1 MNKEIKLTIISA
13 ILFAIGFFIEQPYV
27 KLAVFVVSYLIVGIP
42 VIKVAFLNL
51 KNGQL
56 FDEHFLMM
64 IATVGAFF
72 IGEYAEAVAVMLFYQ
87 IGEIFQD
94 KAVGKSR
101 DSIKEL
107 MDIAPTFANLKT
119 KDGYDKVDPY
129 DVSVGDIIVIKPGEK
144 VPLDCVVTEGSS
156 MVDTK
161 ALTGES
167 VPITVAK
174 GEELLSGYIVT
185 DKVLNAKVTKDFENS
200 AVTKIL
206 DLVENASSQKS
217 QQEKFITKFARVYT
231 PVVVFVAAV
240 LAILMPL
247 ILKQPFQVWLYRALT
262 FLVISCPC
270 ALVIS
275 IPLSFFSGIG
285 ASSKAGILVK
295 GSNYIEKLAET
306 NTVVMDK
313 TGTLTQ
319 GVFKV
324 VEAKSFD
331 ISDEEMLQYVASA
344 EKSSNHPI
352 ALSIIDYYGNKEY
365 LNLDSAENIAGQ
377 GIKALINGKQIL
389 AGNAKLLKDVEFEP
403 INTTDTVVYV
413 AIDGKFKGY
422 IRIADEIKQ
431 DSAQA
436 IVDMKN
442 VGIEK
447 TYMLTGDGESVAKS
461 VAENLKIDE
470 YRSKLL
476 PQDKVEIVKE
486 LIEKGRK
493 VAFVG
498 DGIND
503 APVLALSDV
512 GISMGQI
519 GSDAAI
525 EASDV
530 VIMTDEPTKIAQ
542 AIKISK
548 KTLKIAKQNAYFAI
562 GVKIIVLIL
571 SALGLTN
578 MWAAIFADVGVT
590 VLAILNSFRAMRVS
604 WVKSKSHLY

>member
-1 MNKEIKLTIISA
+1 MNKEIKLTIVSA

-27 KLAVFVVSYLIVGIP
+27 KLSVFAVSYLIVGIP
-42 VIKVAFLNL
+42 VIKLAFLNL

-56 FDEHFLMM
+56 FDENFLMM
-64 IATVGAFF
+64 IATVGAFI
-72 IGEYAEAVAVMLFYQ
+72 IGEYAEAVAVMLFYH

-119 KDGYDKVDPY
+119 EDGYDKVDPY

-174 GEELLSGYIVT
+174 GEELMSGYIVV

-217 QQEKFITKFARVYT
+217 KQEKFITKFARVYT
-231 PVVVFVAAV
+231 PVVVFVAAA

-275 IPLSFFSGIG
+275 VPLSFFSGIG
-285 ASSKAGILVK
+285 AGSKAGILVK

-331 ISDEEMLQYVASA
+331 ISDEEMLKYVASA

-377 GIKALINGKQIL
+377 GIKAVINGKQIL

-431 DSAQA
+431 ESAQA

-442 VGIEK
+442 VGIKK
-447 TYMLTGDGESVAKS
+447 TYMLTGDNERTAKAIAKEVGIDQVIAGVLPEDKAHHITQLQEQKHNVAM
-461 VAENLKIDE
+461 
-470 YRSKLL
+470 
-476 PQDKVEIVKE
+476 
-486 LIEKGRK
+486 
-493 VAFVG
+493 VG

-503 APVLALSDV
+503 APALVKADI
-512 GISMGQI
+512 GIAMGT
-519 GSDAAI
+519 GTEVAI
-525 EASDV
+525 EAADITILGGDIQLV
-530 VIMTDEPTKIAQ
+530 PK
-542 AIKISK
+542 AIHASH
-548 KTLKIAKQNAYFAI
+548 KTIRNIKQNLFWAFGYNIAGI
-562 GVKIIVLIL
+562 PIAAMGLLAPWIAGAAMAL
-571 SALGLTN
+571 SSVSVVSNALRLKR
-578 MWAAIFADVGVT
+578 MK
-590 VLAILNSFRAMRVS
+590 L
-604 WVKSKSHLY
+604 

>member
-119 KDGYDKVDPY
+119 EDGYDKVDPY

-231 PVVVFVAAV
+231 PVVVFVAAA

-331 ISDEEMLQYVASA
+331 ISEDEMMKYVASA

-352 ALSIIDYYGNKEY
+352 ALSIIDYYGDKEY

-377 GIKALINGKQIL
+377 GIKAVINGKQIL

-413 AIDGKFKGY
+413 AIDAKFAGY

-436 IVDMKN
+436 IADMKD

-470 YRSKLL
+470 YKSKLL
-476 PQDKVEIVKE
+476 PQDKVEIVKK

-530 VIMTDEPTKIAQ
+530 VIMTDELTKIAQ

-604 WVKSKSHLY
+604 

>member
-1 MNKEIKLTIISA
+1 MNKEIKLTIVSG
-13 ILFAIGFFIEQPYV
+13 ILFAIGFFIKQPYV
-27 KLAVFVVSYLIVGIP
+27 RLSVFMMSYLIVGVS
-42 VIKVAFLNL
+42 VIKLAFLNL
-51 KNGQL
+51 KSGQI

-72 IGEYAEAVAVMLFYQ
+72 VGEYPEGVAVMLFYQ

-101 DSIKEL
+101 ESIKEL
-107 MDIAPTFANLKT
+107 MDIAPNFANLKT
-119 KDGYDKVDPY
+119 ENGYEKVDPY
-129 DVSVGDIIVIKPGEK
+129 DVNVGDIIVIKPGEK
-144 VPLDCVVTEGSS
+144 VPVDCVVIEGTS

-174 GEELLSGYIVT
+174 DEDLMSGYIVV
-185 DKVLNAKVTKDFENS
+185 DKVITARVTKDFENS

-217 QQEKFITKFARVYT
+217 KHERFITKFARFYT
-231 PVVVFVAAV
+231 PVVVVVAFAMATVVPFV
-240 LAILMPL
+240 
-247 ILKQPFQVWLYRALT
+247 LKQGFQVWLYRALT

-275 IPLSFFSGIG
+275 VPLSFFSGIG
-285 ASSKAGILVK
+285 ASSRAGILVK

-306 NTVVMDK
+306 DTVVMDK
-313 TGTLTQ
+313 TGTLTK
-319 GVFKV
+319 GVFNV
-324 VEAKSFD
+324 VDVKAVD
-331 ISDEEMLQYVASA
+331 ISEEELMKYVASA

-352 ALSIIDYYGNKEY
+352 AQSIIEYYGQKDILQLQE
-365 LNLDSAENIAGQ
+365 AQNIAGQ
-377 GIKALINGKQIL
+377 GIKAVMNGKEVL
-389 AGNAKLLKDVEFEP
+389 AGNKKLLKDVEFEP
-403 INTTDTVVYV
+403 IETADTVVYV

-422 IRIADEIKQ
+422 IKIADEIKQ
-431 DSAQA
+431 EAKNA
-436 IVDMKN
+436 IRDMKK
-442 VGIEK
+442 VGVK
-447 TYMLTGDGESVAKS
+447 QTYMLTGDGESVAKS
-461 VAENLKIDE
+461 VAEKLQLDE
-470 YRSKLL
+470 YKAKLL
-476 PQDKVEIVKE
+476 PQDKVEIVKK
-486 LIEKGRK
+486 LIDDGKK

-530 VIMTDEPTKIAQ
+530 VIMTDEITKIAQ

-548 KTLKIAKQNAYFAI
+548 KTIRIAMQNAVFAI
-562 GVKIIVLIL
+562 GVKIVVLVL
-571 SALGLTN
+571 SAIGFTN

-590 VLAILNSFRAMRVS
+590 VLAIINSFRAMRAN
-604 WVKSKSHLY
+604 

>member
-1 MNKEIKLTIISA
+1 MNKEIKLTIVSG
-13 ILFAIGFFIEQPYV
+13 ILFAIGFFIKQPYV
-27 KLAVFVVSYLIVGIP
+27 RLSVFMMSYLIVGVP
-42 VIKVAFLNL
+42 VIKLAFLNL
-51 KNGQL
+51 KSGQI

-72 IGEYAEAVAVMLFYQ
+72 VGEYPEGVAVMLFYQ

-101 DSIKEL
+101 ESIKEL
-107 MDIAPTFANLKT
+107 MDIAPNFANLKT
-119 KDGYDKVDPY
+119 ENGYEKVDPY
-129 DVSVGDIIVIKPGEK
+129 DVNVGDIIVIKPGEK
-144 VPLDCVVTEGSS
+144 VPVDCVVIEGTS

-174 GEELLSGYIVT
+174 DEDLMSGYIVV
-185 DKVLNAKVTKDFENS
+185 DKVITARVTKDFENS

-217 QQEKFITKFARVYT
+217 KHERFITKFARVYT
-231 PVVVFVAAV
+231 PVVVVVAFAMATVVPFV
-240 LAILMPL
+240 
-247 ILKQPFQVWLYRALT
+247 LKQGFQVWIYRSLT

-285 ASSKAGILVK
+285 ASSRAGILVK

-306 NTVVMDK
+306 DTVVMDK
-313 TGTLTQ
+313 TGTLTK
-319 GVFKV
+319 GVFNV
-324 VEAKSFD
+324 VDVKAID
-331 ISDEEMLQYVASA
+331 ISEEELMKYVASA

-352 ALSIIDYYGNKEY
+352 AQSIIEYYGQKDILQLQE
-365 LNLDSAENIAGQ
+365 AQNIAGQ
-377 GIKALINGKQIL
+377 GIKAVINGKEVL
-389 AGNAKLLKDVEFEP
+389 AGNKKLLKDVEFEP
-403 INTTDTVVYV
+403 IETADTVVYV

-422 IRIADEIKQ
+422 IKIADEIKQ
-431 DSAQA
+431 EAKKA
-436 IVDMKN
+436 ISDMKK
-442 VGIEK
+442 VGVK
-447 TYMLTGDGESVAKS
+447 QTYMLTGDGESVAKS
-461 VAENLKIDE
+461 VAEKLQLDE
-470 YRSKLL
+470 YKAKLL
-476 PQDKVEIVKE
+476 PQDKVEIVKK
-486 LIEKGRK
+486 LIDGGKK

-530 VIMTDEPTKIAQ
+530 VIMTDEITKIAQ

-548 KTLKIAKQNAYFAI
+548 KTIRIAMQNAVFAI
-562 GVKIIVLIL
+562 GVKIVVLVL
-571 SALGLTN
+571 SAIGFTN

-590 VLAILNSFRAMRVS
+590 VLAILNSFRAMRAN
-604 WVKSKSHLY
+604 

>member
-1 MNKEIKLTIISA
+1 MNKEIKLTIASA
-13 ILFAIGFFIEQPYV
+13 VFFVIGFFIKQPYAR
-27 KLAVFVVSYLIVGIP
+27 LAAFAVSYLIVGIP
-42 VIKVAFLNL
+42 VIKLAFLNL

-72 IGEYAEAVAVMLFYQ
+72 VGEYAEGVAVMLFYQ

-119 KDGYDKVDPY
+119 EDGYDKVDPY
-129 DVSVGDIIVIKPGEK
+129 DVNVGDIIVIKPGEK
-144 VPLDCVVTEGSS
+144 VPLDCVVVDGSS

-174 GEELLSGYIVT
+174 GEELMSGYIVV

-436 IVDMKN
+436 ITDMKN

-476 PQDKVEIVKE
+476 PQDKVEIVKG

-604 WVKSKSHLY
+604 

>member
-1 MNKEIKLTIISA
+1 MNKEIKLTIIA
-13 ILFAIGFFIEQPYV
+13 ALLFAIVFFIEQPYV
-27 KLAVFVVSYLIVGIP
+27 KFLVFVVSYLIVGIP
-42 VIKVAFLNL
+42 VIKLAFLNL

-72 IGEYAEAVAVMLFYQ
+72 VGEYAEGVAVMLFYQ

-119 KDGYDKVDPY
+119 EDGYDKVDPY
-129 DVSVGDIIVIKPGEK
+129 DVNVGDIIVIKPGEK
-144 VPLDCVVTEGSS
+144 VPLDCVVVDGSS

-174 GEELLSGYIVT
+174 GEELMSGYIVV

-331 ISDEEMLQYVASA
+331 ISDEEMLKYVASA

-352 ALSIIDYYGNKEY
+352 ARSIIDYYGDKEY

-436 IVDMKN
+436 IADMKD

-476 PQDKVEIVKE
+476 PQDKVEIVKD

-604 WVKSKSHLY
+604 

>member
-1 MNKEIKLTIISA
+1 MNREIKLTIISA

-64 IATVGAFF
+64 IATVGAFI

-119 KDGYDKVDPY
+119 EDGYDKVDPY

-231 PVVVFVAAV
+231 PVVVLVAAA

-331 ISDEEMLQYVASA
+331 ISEDEMMKYVASA

-377 GIKALINGKQIL
+377 GIKAVINGKQIL

-403 INTTDTVVYV
+403 IDTTDTVVYV
-413 AIDGKFKGY
+413 AIDGKFAGY

-436 IVDMKN
+436 ISDMKD

-470 YRSKLL
+470 YKSKLL

-604 WVKSKSHLY
+604 

>member
-1 MNKEIKLTIISA
+1 MNREIKLTIISA

-27 KLAVFVVSYLIVGIP
+27 KLSVFAVSYLIVGIP
-42 VIKVAFLNL
+42 VIKLAFLNL

-72 IGEYAEAVAVMLFYQ
+72 VGEYAEGVAVMLFYQ

-119 KDGYDKVDPY
+119 EEGYDKVDPY
-129 DVSVGDIIVIKPGEK
+129 DVNVGDIIVVKPGEK
-144 VPLDCVVTEGSS
+144 VPLDCVVVDGSS

-231 PVVVFVAAV
+231 PVVVLVAAA

-247 ILKQPFQVWLYRALT
+247 ILKQPFQTWLYRALT

-331 ISDEEMLQYVASA
+331 ISEDEMMKYVASA

-352 ALSIIDYYGNKEY
+352 AQSILDYYGDSEY

-377 GIKALINGKQIL
+377 GIKAVINGKQIL

-413 AIDGKFKGY
+413 AIDAKFAGY
-422 IRIADEIKQ
+422 IKIADEIKQ

-436 IVDMKN
+436 ISDMKN

-470 YRSKLL
+470 YKSKLL
-476 PQDKVEIVKE
+476 PQDKVEFVKK
-486 LIEKGRK
+486 LIGKGRK

-604 WVKSKSHLY
+604 

>member
-1 MNKEIKLTIISA
+1 MNKEIKLTIVSG
-13 ILFAIGFFIEQPYV
+13 ILFAIGFFIKQPYV
-27 KLAVFVVSYLIVGIP
+27 RLSVFMMSYLIVGVP
-42 VIKVAFLNL
+42 VIKLAFLNL
-51 KNGQL
+51 KSGQI

-72 IGEYAEAVAVMLFYQ
+72 VGEYPEGVAVMLFYQ

-101 DSIKEL
+101 ESIKEL
-107 MDIAPTFANLKT
+107 MDIAPNFANLKT
-119 KDGYDKVDPY
+119 ENGYEKVDPY
-129 DVSVGDIIVIKPGEK
+129 DVNVGDIIVIKPGEK
-144 VPLDCVVTEGSS
+144 VPVDCVVIEGTS

-174 GEELLSGYIVT
+174 DEDLMSGYIVV
-185 DKVLNAKVTKDFENS
+185 DKVITARVTKDFENS

-217 QQEKFITKFARVYT
+217 KHERFITKFARFYT
-231 PVVVFVAAV
+231 PVVVVVAFAMATVVPFV
-240 LAILMPL
+240 
-247 ILKQPFQVWLYRALT
+247 LKQGFQVWIYRSLT

-285 ASSKAGILVK
+285 ASSRAGILVK

-306 NTVVMDK
+306 DTVVMDK
-313 TGTLTQ
+313 TGTLTK
-319 GVFKV
+319 GVFNV
-324 VEAKSFD
+324 VDVKAID
-331 ISDEEMLQYVASA
+331 ISEEELMKYVASA

-352 ALSIIDYYGNKEY
+352 AQSIIEYYEQKDILQLQE
-365 LNLDSAENIAGQ
+365 AQNIAGQ
-377 GIKALINGKQIL
+377 GIKAVINGKEVL
-389 AGNAKLLKDVEFEP
+389 AGNKKLLKDVEFEP
-403 INTTDTVVYV
+403 IETADTVVYV

-422 IRIADEIKQ
+422 IKIADEIKQ
-431 DSAQA
+431 EAKNA
-436 IVDMKN
+436 IRDMKK
-442 VGIEK
+442 VGVK
-447 TYMLTGDGESVAKS
+447 QTYMLTGDGESVAKS
-461 VAENLKIDE
+461 VAEKLQLDE
-470 YRSKLL
+470 YKAKLL
-476 PQDKVEIVKE
+476 PQDKVEIVKK
-486 LIEKGRK
+486 LIDDGKK

-530 VIMTDEPTKIAQ
+530 VIMTDEITKIAQ

-548 KTLKIAKQNAYFAI
+548 KTIRIAMQNAVFAI
-562 GVKIIVLIL
+562 GIKVVVLVL
-571 SALGLTN
+571 SAIGFTN

-590 VLAILNSFRAMRVS
+590 VLAIINSFRAMRAN
-604 WVKSKSHLY
+604 

>member
-119 KDGYDKVDPY
+119 EDGYDKVDPY

-206 DLVENASSQKS
+206 DLVEMGSVD
-217 QQEKFITKFARVYT
+217 ED
-231 PVVVFVAAV
+231 
-240 LAILMPL
+240 
-247 ILKQPFQVWLYRALT
+247 
-262 FLVISCPC
+262 
-270 ALVIS
+270 
-275 IPLSFFSGIG
+275 SG
-285 ASSKAGILVK
+285 
-295 GSNYIEKLAET
+295 E
-306 NTVVMDK
+306 
-313 TGTLTQ
+313 
-319 GVFKV
+319 
-324 VEAKSFD
+324 
-331 ISDEEMLQYVASA
+331 
-344 EKSSNHPI
+344 
-352 ALSIIDYYGNKEY
+352 
-365 LNLDSAENIAGQ
+365 
-377 GIKALINGKQIL
+377 
-389 AGNAKLLKDVEFEP
+389 
-403 INTTDTVVYV
+403 
-413 AIDGKFKGY
+413 
-422 IRIADEIKQ
+422 
-431 DSAQA
+431 
-436 IVDMKN
+436 
-442 VGIEK
+442 
-447 TYMLTGDGESVAKS
+447 
-461 VAENLKIDE
+461 
-470 YRSKLL
+470 
-476 PQDKVEIVKE
+476 
-486 LIEKGRK
+486 
-493 VAFVG
+493 
-498 DGIND
+498 
-503 APVLALSDV
+503 
-512 GISMGQI
+512 
-519 GSDAAI
+519 
-525 EASDV
+525 
-530 VIMTDEPTKIAQ
+530 
-542 AIKISK
+542 
-548 KTLKIAKQNAYFAI
+548 
-562 GVKIIVLIL
+562 
-571 SALGLTN
+571 
-578 MWAAIFADVGVT
+578 
-590 VLAILNSFRAMRVS
+590 
-604 WVKSKSHLY
+604 

>member
-1 MNKEIKLTIISA
+1 MNKEIKLTIVSA
-13 ILFAIGFFIEQPYV
+13 IFFAIGFFIKQPYAR
-27 KLAVFVVSYLIVGIP
+27 LAAFAVSYLIVGIP
-42 VIKVAFLNL
+42 VIKLAFLNL

-72 IGEYAEAVAVMLFYQ
+72 VGEYAEGVAVMLFYQ

-119 KDGYDKVDPY
+119 EDGYDKVDPY
-129 DVSVGDIIVIKPGEK
+129 DVNVGDIIVVKPGEK
-144 VPLDCVVTEGSS
+144 VPLDCVVVDGSS

-174 GEELLSGYIVT
+174 GEELLSGYIVM

-217 QQEKFITKFARVYT
+217 KQEKFITKFARVYT
-231 PVVVFVAAV
+231 PVVVLVAAA

-247 ILKQPFQVWLYRALT
+247 ILKQPFQTWLYRSLT

-306 NTVVMDK
+306 DTVVMDK

-377 GIKALINGKQIL
+377 GIKAVINGKQIL

-436 IVDMKN
+436 ITDMKN

-604 WVKSKSHLY
+604 

>member
-1 MNKEIKLTIISA
+1 MNREIKLTIISA

-27 KLAVFVVSYLIVGIP
+27 KLSVFVVSYLIVGIP

-119 KDGYDKVDPY
+119 EDGYDKVDPY

-217 QQEKFITKFARVYT
+217 KQEKFITKFARVYT
-231 PVVVFVAAV
+231 PVVVIVAAV

-331 ISDEEMLQYVASA
+331 ISDEEMLKYVASA

-352 ALSIIDYYGNKEY
+352 AQSILDYYGDSEY

-377 GIKALINGKQIL
+377 GIKAVINGKEIL

-413 AIDGKFKGY
+413 AIDAKFAGY

-436 IVDMKN
+436 ISDMKN

-447 TYMLTGDGESVAKS
+447 TYMLTGDNESVAKS

-470 YRSKLL
+470 YKSKLL
-476 PQDKVEIVKE
+476 PQDKVEFVKK

-562 GVKIIVLIL
+562 GIKIIVLIL

-604 WVKSKSHLY
+604 

>member
-1 MNKEIKLTIISA
+1 MNKEIKLTIASA
-13 ILFAIGFFIEQPYV
+13 VFFAIGFFIKEPHAR
-27 KLAVFVVSYLIVGIP
+27 LAAFAVSYLIVGIP
-42 VIKVAFLNL
+42 VIKLAFLNL

-64 IATVGAFF
+64 IATLGAFF
-72 IGEYAEAVAVMLFYQ
+72 VGEYAEGVAVMLFYQ

-119 KDGYDKVDPY
+119 EDGYDKVDPY
-129 DVSVGDIIVIKPGEK
+129 DVNVGDIIVVKPGEK
-144 VPLDCVVTEGSS
+144 VPLDCVVVDGSS

-174 GEELLSGYIVT
+174 GEELLSGYIVM

-217 QQEKFITKFARVYT
+217 KQEKFITKFARVYT
-231 PVVVFVAAV
+231 PVVVLVAAV

-247 ILKQPFQVWLYRALT
+247 ILKQPFQTWLYRALT

-306 NTVVMDK
+306 DTVVMDK

-324 VEAKSFD
+324 VETKSFD
-331 ISDEEMLQYVASA
+331 ISDEEMLKYVASA

-352 ALSIIDYYGNKEY
+352 AQSIIDYYGNKEY

-377 GIKALINGKQIL
+377 GIQAVINGKQIL

-403 INTTDTVVYV
+403 IDTTDTVVYV
-413 AIDGKFKGY
+413 AIDGKFAGY

-442 VGIEK
+442 VGIKK
-447 TYMLTGDGESVAKS
+447 TYMLTGDNDSVAKS

-470 YRSKLL
+470 YKSKLL
-476 PQDKVEIVKE
+476 PQDKVEIVKG

-530 VIMTDEPTKIAQ
+530 VIMTDELTKIAQ

-604 WVKSKSHLY
+604 

>member
-1 MNKEIKLTIISA
+1 MNKEIKLTIVSG
-13 ILFAIGFFIEQPYV
+13 ILFAIGFFIKQPYV
-27 KLAVFVVSYLIVGIP
+27 RLSVFMMSYLIVGVP
-42 VIKVAFLNL
+42 VIKLAFLNL
-51 KNGQL
+51 KSGQI

-72 IGEYAEAVAVMLFYQ
+72 VGEYPEGVAVMLFYQ

-101 DSIKEL
+101 ESIKEL
-107 MDIAPTFANLKT
+107 MDIAPNFANLKT
-119 KDGYDKVDPY
+119 ENGYEKVDPY
-129 DVSVGDIIVIKPGEK
+129 DVNVGDIIVIKPGEK
-144 VPLDCVVTEGSS
+144 VPVDCVVIEGTS

-174 GEELLSGYIVT
+174 DEDLMSGYIVV
-185 DKVLNAKVTKDFENS
+185 DKVITARVTKDFENS

-217 QQEKFITKFARVYT
+217 KHERFITKFARFYT
-231 PVVVFVAAV
+231 PVVVVVAFAMATVVPFV
-240 LAILMPL
+240 
-247 ILKQPFQVWLYRALT
+247 LKQGFQVWIYRSLT

-285 ASSKAGILVK
+285 ASSRAGILVK

-306 NTVVMDK
+306 DTVVMDK
-313 TGTLTQ
+313 TGTLTK
-319 GVFKV
+319 GVFNV
-324 VEAKSFD
+324 VDVKAID
-331 ISDEEMLQYVASA
+331 ISEEELMKYVASA

-352 ALSIIDYYGNKEY
+352 AQSIIEYYGQKDILQLQE
-365 LNLDSAENIAGQ
+365 AQNIAGQ
-377 GIKALINGKQIL
+377 GIKAVINGKEVL
-389 AGNAKLLKDVEFEP
+389 AGNKKLLKDVEFEP
-403 INTTDTVVYV
+403 IETADTVVYV

-422 IRIADEIKQ
+422 IKIADEIKQ
-431 DSAQA
+431 EAKNA
-436 IVDMKN
+436 IRDMKK
-442 VGIEK
+442 VGVK
-447 TYMLTGDGESVAKS
+447 QTYMLTGDGESVAKS
-461 VAENLKIDE
+461 VAEKLQLDE
-470 YRSKLL
+470 YKAKLL
-476 PQDKVEIVKE
+476 PQDKVEIVKK
-486 LIEKGRK
+486 LIDDGKK

-530 VIMTDEPTKIAQ
+530 VIMTDEITKIAQ

-548 KTLKIAKQNAYFAI
+548 KTIRIAMQNAVFAI
-562 GVKIIVLIL
+562 GVKIVVLVL
-571 SALGLTN
+571 SAIGFTN

-590 VLAILNSFRAMRVS
+590 VLAIINSFRAMRAN
-604 WVKSKSHLY
+604 

>member
-1 MNKEIKLTIISA
+1 MNREIKLTIISA

-42 VIKVAFLNL
+42 VIKLAFLNL

-119 KDGYDKVDPY
+119 EDGYDKVDPY

-144 VPLDCVVTEGSS
+144 VPLDCVVVDGSS

-231 PVVVFVAAV
+231 PVVVLVAAA

-331 ISDEEMLQYVASA
+331 ISEEEMLQYVASA

-352 ALSIIDYYGNKEY
+352 AQSIIDYYGDNEY

-377 GIKALINGKQIL
+377 GIKAVINGKQIL

-413 AIDGKFKGY
+413 AIDGKFAGY

-436 IVDMKN
+436 IADMKD

-470 YRSKLL
+470 YKSKLL

-542 AIKISK
+542 AITQNR
-548 KTLKIAKQNAYFAI
+548 KTKR
-562 GVKIIVLIL
+562 VLC
-571 SALGLTN
+571 N
-578 MWAAIFADVGVT
+578 
-590 VLAILNSFRAMRVS
+590 RC
-604 WVKSKSHLY
+604 

>member
-1 MNKEIKLTIISA
+1 MNREIKLTIISA

-64 IATVGAFF
+64 IATVGAFI

-119 KDGYDKVDPY
+119 EDGYDKVDPY

-231 PVVVFVAAV
+231 PVVVLVAAA

-331 ISDEEMLQYVASA
+331 ISEDEMMKYVASA

-352 ALSIIDYYGNKEY
+352 AQSILDYYGDSEY

-377 GIKALINGKQIL
+377 GIKAVINGKEIL
-389 AGNAKLLKDVEFEP
+389 AGNAKLLRNVEFEP
-403 INTTDTVVYV
+403 VDTTDTVVYV

-422 IRIADEIKQ
+422 IKIADEIKQ

-436 IVDMKN
+436 ISDMKN

-447 TYMLTGDGESVAKS
+447 TYMLTGDNESVAKS
-461 VAENLKIDE
+461 VAEKLKIDE
-470 YRSKLL
+470 YKSKLL
-476 PQDKVEIVKE
+476 PQDKVEFVKK

-562 GVKIIVLIL
+562 GIKIIVLIL

-604 WVKSKSHLY
+604 

>member
-1 MNKEIKLTIISA
+1 MNREIKLTIASA
-13 ILFAIGFFIEQPYV
+13 VFFVIGFFIKQPYAR
-27 KLAVFVVSYLIVGIP
+27 LAAFAVSYLIVGIP
-42 VIKVAFLNL
+42 VIKLAFLNL

-72 IGEYAEAVAVMLFYQ
+72 VGEYAEGVAVMLFYQ

-119 KDGYDKVDPY
+119 EDGYDKVDPY
-129 DVSVGDIIVIKPGEK
+129 DVNVGDIIVIKPGEK
-144 VPLDCVVTEGSS
+144 VPLDCVVVDGSS

-174 GEELLSGYIVT
+174 GEELMSGYIVV

-352 ALSIIDYYGNKEY
+352 ARSIIDYYGDKEY

-436 IVDMKN
+436 IADMKD

-470 YRSKLL
+470 YKSKLL
-476 PQDKVEIVKE
+476 PQDKVEIVKN

-604 WVKSKSHLY
+604 

>member
-1 MNKEIKLTIISA
+1 MNKEIKLTIVSA

-42 VIKVAFLNL
+42 VIKLAFLNL

-56 FDEHFLMM
+56 FDENFLMM

-72 IGEYAEAVAVMLFYQ
+72 IGEYAEAVAVMLFYH

-119 KDGYDKVDPY
+119 EDGYDKVDPY
-129 DVSVGDIIVIKPGEK
+129 DVNVGDIIVIKPGEK

-167 VPITVAK
+167 VPITVGK
-174 GEELLSGYIVT
+174 GEELMSGYIVV

-231 PVVVFVAAV
+231 PVVVLVAAA

-275 IPLSFFSGIG
+275 VPLSFFSGIG
-285 ASSKAGILVK
+285 AGSKAGILVK

-377 GIKALINGKQIL
+377 GIKAVINGKQIL

-413 AIDGKFKGY
+413 AIDGKFAGY

-436 IVDMKN
+436 IADMKD

-470 YRSKLL
+470 YKSKLL

-604 WVKSKSHLY
+604 

>member
-1 MNKEIKLTIISA
+1 MNKEIKLTIVSG
-13 ILFAIGFFIEQPYV
+13 ILFAIGFFIKQPYV
-27 KLAVFVVSYLIVGIP
+27 RLSVFMMSYLIVGVS
-42 VIKVAFLNL
+42 VIKLAFLNL
-51 KNGQL
+51 KSGQI

-72 IGEYAEAVAVMLFYQ
+72 VGEYPEGVAVMLFYQ

-101 DSIKEL
+101 ESIKEL
-107 MDIAPTFANLKT
+107 MDIAPNFANLKT
-119 KDGYDKVDPY
+119 ENGYEKVDPY
-129 DVSVGDIIVIKPGEK
+129 DVNVGDIIMIKPGEK
-144 VPLDCVVTEGSS
+144 VPVDCVVIEGTS

-174 GEELLSGYIVT
+174 DEDLMSGYIVV
-185 DKVLNAKVTKDFENS
+185 DKVITARVTKDFENS

-217 QQEKFITKFARVYT
+217 KHERFITKFARFYT
-231 PVVVFVAAV
+231 PVVVVVAFAMATVVPFV
-240 LAILMPL
+240 
-247 ILKQPFQVWLYRALT
+247 LKQGFQVWIYRSLT

-285 ASSKAGILVK
+285 ASSRAGILVK

-306 NTVVMDK
+306 DTVVMDK
-313 TGTLTQ
+313 TGTLTK
-319 GVFKV
+319 GVFNV
-324 VEAKSFD
+324 VDVKAVD
-331 ISDEEMLQYVASA
+331 ISEEELMKYVASA

-352 ALSIIDYYGNKEY
+352 AQSIIEYYGQKDILQLQE
-365 LNLDSAENIAGQ
+365 AQNIAGQ
-377 GIKALINGKQIL
+377 GIKAVINGKEVL
-389 AGNAKLLKDVEFEP
+389 AGNKKLLKDVEFEP
-403 INTTDTVVYV
+403 IETADTVVYV

-422 IRIADEIKQ
+422 IKIADEIKQ
-431 DSAQA
+431 EAKNA
-436 IVDMKN
+436 IRDMKK
-442 VGIEK
+442 VGVK
-447 TYMLTGDGESVAKS
+447 QTYMLTGDGESVAKS
-461 VAENLKIDE
+461 VAEKLQLDE
-470 YRSKLL
+470 YKAKLL
-476 PQDKVEIVKE
+476 PQDKVEIVKK
-486 LIEKGRK
+486 LIDDGKK

-530 VIMTDEPTKIAQ
+530 VIMTDEITKIAQ

-548 KTLKIAKQNAYFAI
+548 KTIRIAMQNAVFAI
-562 GVKIIVLIL
+562 GVKVVVLVL
-571 SALGLTN
+571 SAIGFAN

-590 VLAILNSFRAMRVS
+590 VLAIINSFRAMRAN
-604 WVKSKSHLY
+604 

>member
-1 MNKEIKLTIISA
+1 MNREIKLTIASA
-13 ILFAIGFFIEQPYV
+13 VFFVIGFFIKQPYAR
-27 KLAVFVVSYLIVGIP
+27 LAAFAVSYLIVGIP
-42 VIKVAFLNL
+42 VIKLAFLNL

-119 KDGYDKVDPY
+119 EDGYDKVDPY

-174 GEELLSGYIVT
+174 GEELLSGYIVV

-231 PVVVFVAAV
+231 PVVVLVAAA

-352 ALSIIDYYGNKEY
+352 ALSIIDYYGDKEY
-365 LNLDSAENIAGQ
+365 WNLDSAENIAGQ
-377 GIKALINGKQIL
+377 GIKAVINGKQIL

-436 IVDMKN
+436 IADMKD

-604 WVKSKSHLY
+604 

>member
-1 MNKEIKLTIISA
+1 MNKEIKLTIASA
-13 ILFAIGFFIEQPYV
+13 VFFVIGFFIKEPYAR
-27 KLAVFVVSYLIVGIP
+27 LAAFAVSYLIVGIP
-42 VIKVAFLNL
+42 VIKLAFLNL

-72 IGEYAEAVAVMLFYQ
+72 VGEYAEGVAVMLFYQ

-119 KDGYDKVDPY
+119 EDGYDKVDPY
-129 DVSVGDIIVIKPGEK
+129 DVNVGDIIVVKPGEK
-144 VPLDCVVTEGSS
+144 VPLDCVVVDGSS

-174 GEELLSGYIVT
+174 GEELLSGYIVM

-217 QQEKFITKFARVYT
+217 KQEKFITKFARVYT
-231 PVVVFVAAV
+231 PVVVLVAAA

-247 ILKQPFQVWLYRALT
+247 ILKQPFQTWLYRALT

-306 NTVVMDK
+306 DTVVMDK

-324 VEAKSFD
+324 VEAKSVGF
-331 ISDEEMLQYVASA
+331 SDEEMLQYVASA

-352 ALSIIDYYGNKEY
+352 AQSIIDYYGDKEY

-377 GIKALINGKQIL
+377 GIQAVINGKQIL

-403 INTTDTVVYV
+403 IDTTDTVVYV
-413 AIDGKFKGY
+413 AIDGKFAGY

-442 VGIEK
+442 VGIKK
-447 TYMLTGDGESVAKS
+447 TYMLTGDNDSVAKS
-461 VAENLKIDE
+461 VA
-470 YRSKLL
+470 
-476 PQDKVEIVKE
+476 
-486 LIEKGRK
+486 
-493 VAFVG
+493 
-498 DGIND
+498 
-503 APVLALSDV
+503 
-512 GISMGQI
+512 
-519 GSDAAI
+519 
-525 EASDV
+525 
-530 VIMTDEPTKIAQ
+530 
-542 AIKISK
+542 
-548 KTLKIAKQNAYFAI
+548 
-562 GVKIIVLIL
+562 
-571 SALGLTN
+571 
-578 MWAAIFADVGVT
+578 
-590 VLAILNSFRAMRVS
+590 
-604 WVKSKSHLY
+604 

>member
-1 MNKEIKLTIISA
+1 MNKEIKLTIVSG
-13 ILFAIGFFIEQPYV
+13 ILFAIGFFIKQPYV
-27 KLAVFVVSYLIVGIP
+27 RLSVFMMSYLIVGVS
-42 VIKVAFLNL
+42 VIKLAFLNL
-51 KNGQL
+51 KSGQI

-72 IGEYAEAVAVMLFYQ
+72 VGEYPEGVAVMLFYQ

-101 DSIKEL
+101 ESIKEL
-107 MDIAPTFANLKT
+107 MDIAPNFANLKT
-119 KDGYDKVDPY
+119 ENGYEKVDPY
-129 DVSVGDIIVIKPGEK
+129 DVNVGDIIMIKPGEK
-144 VPLDCVVTEGSS
+144 VPVDCVVIEGTS

-174 GEELLSGYIVT
+174 DEDLMSGYIVV
-185 DKVLNAKVTKDFENS
+185 DKVITARVTKDFENS

-217 QQEKFITKFARVYT
+217 KHERFITKFARFYT
-231 PVVVFVAAV
+231 PVVVVVAFAMATVVPFV
-240 LAILMPL
+240 
-247 ILKQPFQVWLYRALT
+247 LKQPFQVWLYRALT

-275 IPLSFFSGIG
+275 VPLSFFSGIG
-285 ASSKAGILVK
+285 ASSRAGILVK

-306 NTVVMDK
+306 DTVVMDK
-313 TGTLTQ
+313 TGTLTK
-319 GVFKV
+319 GVFNV
-324 VEAKSFD
+324 VDVKAVD
-331 ISDEEMLQYVASA
+331 ISEEELMKYVASA

-352 ALSIIDYYGNKEY
+352 AQSIIEYYGQKDILQLQE
-365 LNLDSAENIAGQ
+365 AQNIAGQ
-377 GIKALINGKQIL
+377 GIKAVMNGKEVL
-389 AGNAKLLKDVEFEP
+389 AGNKKLLKDVEFEP
-403 INTTDTVVYV
+403 IETADTVVYV

-422 IRIADEIKQ
+422 IKIADEIKQ
-431 DSAQA
+431 EAKNA
-436 IVDMKN
+436 IRDMKK
-442 VGIEK
+442 VGVK
-447 TYMLTGDGESVAKS
+447 QTYMLTGDGESVAKS
-461 VAENLKIDE
+461 VAEKLQLDE
-470 YRSKLL
+470 YKAKLL
-476 PQDKVEIVKE
+476 PQDKVEIVKK
-486 LIEKGRK
+486 LIDDGKK

-530 VIMTDEPTKIAQ
+530 VIMTDEITKIAQ

-548 KTLKIAKQNAYFAI
+548 KTIRIAMQNAVFAI
-562 GVKIIVLIL
+562 GIKVVVLVL
-571 SALGLTN
+571 SAIGFAN

-590 VLAILNSFRAMRVS
+590 VLAIINSFRAMRAN
-604 WVKSKSHLY
+604 

>member
-1 MNKEIKLTIISA
+1 MNREIKLTIISA

-27 KLAVFVVSYLIVGIP
+27 KLSVFVVSYLIVGIP

-119 KDGYDKVDPY
+119 EDGYDKVDPY

-217 QQEKFITKFARVYT
+217 KQEKFITKFARVYT
-231 PVVVFVAAV
+231 PVVVLVAAA

-247 ILKQPFQVWLYRALT
+247 ILKQPFQTWLYRALT

-331 ISDEEMLQYVASA
+331 ISDDEMMKYVASA

-352 ALSIIDYYGNKEY
+352 AQSILDYYGDSEY

-377 GIKALINGKQIL
+377 GIKAVINGKEIL

-413 AIDGKFKGY
+413 AMDAKFAGY

-436 IVDMKN
+436 IADMKN

-447 TYMLTGDGESVAKS
+447 TYMLTGDNESVAKS
-461 VAENLKIDE
+461 VAEKLKIDE
-470 YRSKLL
+470 YKSKLL
-476 PQDKVEIVKE
+476 PQDKVEFVKK

-562 GVKIIVLIL
+562 GIKIIVLIL

-604 WVKSKSHLY
+604 

>member
-42 VIKVAFLNL
+42 VIKLAFLNL

-56 FDEHFLMM
+56 FDENFLMM

-72 IGEYAEAVAVMLFYQ
+72 IGEYAEAVAVMLFYH

-119 KDGYDKVDPY
+119 EDGYDKVDPY

-174 GEELLSGYIVT
+174 GEELMSGYIVV

-231 PVVVFVAAV
+231 PVVVLVAAA

-275 IPLSFFSGIG
+275 VPLSFFSGIG
-285 ASSKAGILVK
+285 AGSKAGILVK

-365 LNLDSAENIAGQ
+365 LKLDSAENIAGQ
-377 GIKALINGKQIL
+377 GIKAVINGKQIL

-436 IVDMKN
+436 ITDMKN

-604 WVKSKSHLY
+604 

>member
-1 MNKEIKLTIISA
+1 MNKEIKLTIVSA

-27 KLAVFVVSYLIVGIP
+27 KLSVFAVSYLIVGIP
-42 VIKVAFLNL
+42 VIKLAFLNL

-56 FDEHFLMM
+56 FDENFLMM
-64 IATVGAFF
+64 IATVGAFI
-72 IGEYAEAVAVMLFYQ
+72 IGEYAEAVAVMLFYH

-119 KDGYDKVDPY
+119 EDGYDKVDPY
-129 DVSVGDIIVIKPGEK
+129 DVSVGDTIVIKPGEK

-174 GEELLSGYIVT
+174 GEELMSGYIVV

-231 PVVVFVAAV
+231 PVVVFVAAA

-275 IPLSFFSGIG
+275 VPLSFFSGIG
-285 ASSKAGILVK
+285 AGSKAGILVK

-365 LNLDSAENIAGQ
+365 LNLESAENIAGQ
-377 GIKALINGKQIL
+377 GIQAVINGKQIL

-403 INTTDTVVYV
+403 IDTTDTVVYV
-413 AIDGKFKGY
+413 AIDAKFAGY

-470 YRSKLL
+470 YKSKLL
-476 PQDKVEIVKE
+476 PQDKVEFVKK
-486 LIEKGRK
+486 LIKEGRK

-604 WVKSKSHLY
+604 

>member
-1 MNKEIKLTIISA
+1 MNKEIKLTIASA
-13 ILFAIGFFIEQPYV
+13 VFFAIGFFIKEPHAR
-27 KLAVFVVSYLIVGIP
+27 LAAFAVSYLIVGIP
-42 VIKVAFLNL
+42 VIKLALLNL

-64 IATVGAFF
+64 IATLGAFF
-72 IGEYAEAVAVMLFYQ
+72 VGEYAEGVAVMLFYQ

-119 KDGYDKVDPY
+119 EDGYDKVDPY
-129 DVSVGDIIVIKPGEK
+129 DVNVGDIIVVKPGEK
-144 VPLDCVVTEGSS
+144 VPLDCVVVDGSS

-174 GEELLSGYIVT
+174 GEELMSGYIVV

-217 QQEKFITKFARVYT
+217 KQEKFITKFARVYT
-231 PVVVFVAAV
+231 PVVVLVAAA

-247 ILKQPFQVWLYRALT
+247 ILKQPFQTWLYRSLT

-306 NTVVMDK
+306 DTVVMDK

-352 ALSIIDYYGNKEY
+352 AQSIIDYYGNKEY

-377 GIKALINGKQIL
+377 GINAVINGKQIL

-403 INTTDTVVYV
+403 IDTTDTVVYV
-413 AIDGKFKGY
+413 AIDGKFAGY

-442 VGIEK
+442 VGIKK
-447 TYMLTGDGESVAKS
+447 TYMLTGDNDSVAKS

-470 YRSKLL
+470 YKSKLL
-476 PQDKVEIVKE
+476 PQDKVEIVKG
-486 LIEKGRK
+486 LIEREEK
-493 VAFVG
+493 
-498 DGIND
+498 
-503 APVLALSDV
+503 LHS
-512 GISMGQI
+512 
-519 GSDAAI
+519 
-525 EASDV
+525 
-530 VIMTDEPTKIAQ
+530 
-542 AIKISK
+542 
-548 KTLKIAKQNAYFAI
+548 
-562 GVKIIVLIL
+562 
-571 SALGLTN
+571 
-578 MWAAIFADVGVT
+578 
-590 VLAILNSFRAMRVS
+590 
-604 WVKSKSHLY
+604 

>member
-13 ILFAIGFFIEQPYV
+13 ILFAIGFFIEKPYV

-42 VIKVAFLNL
+42 VIKLAFLNL

-119 KDGYDKVDPY
+119 EDGYDKVDPY

-231 PVVVFVAAV
+231 PVVVLVAAA

-331 ISDEEMLQYVASA
+331 ISEDEMMKYVASA

-352 ALSIIDYYGNKEY
+352 AQSILDYYGDSEY

-377 GIKALINGKQIL
+377 GIKAVINGKEIL
-389 AGNAKLLKDVEFEP
+389 AGNAKLLRNVEFEP
-403 INTTDTVVYV
+403 VDTTDTVVYV

-422 IRIADEIKQ
+422 IKIADEIKQ

-436 IVDMKN
+436 ISDMKN

-470 YRSKLL
+470 YKSKLL
-476 PQDKVEIVKE
+476 PQDKVEFVKK

-562 GVKIIVLIL
+562 GIKIIVLIL

-604 WVKSKSHLY
+604 